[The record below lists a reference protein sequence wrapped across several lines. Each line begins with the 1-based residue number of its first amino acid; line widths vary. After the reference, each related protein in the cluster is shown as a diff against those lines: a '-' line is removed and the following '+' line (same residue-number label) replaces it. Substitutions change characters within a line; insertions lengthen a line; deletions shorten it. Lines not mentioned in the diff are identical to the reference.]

1 MFKKIWIGFLFFAA
15 KGLTSIR
22 YRVRIR
28 GVDALTPEVLSKPG
42 GVLFLPNHPA
52 EIDPIIIILALW
64 RFRPRPIVVEHFFY
78 IAVGHYF
85 MTLIGALPLPDL
97 NGMVNKWKQK
107 KIEKLFAYVSEELKN
122 GENFLIYPSGKL
134 KVSAAEIIGG
144 ASFVHNL
151 LKECPNAN
159 VVMIRTTGLWGS
171 RFSRAITG
179 TTPDFAK
186 AAWEGVKLV
195 LKNGIFLTPRRDVT
209 IEVQAAPTDF
219 PYTGTRLELNQYL
232 EKWYNVH
239 GPEPLK
245 LVSDYF
251 WKKQYPT
258 IAASE
263 KTEIGEAVAAVSPEL
278 EKTVIAKI
286 AELTKRQPQDI
297 QRSQHLSRDLGL
309 DSLDVAQLYVFL
321 DERYDVGGLI
331 PGQLQT
337 VEDVLKAAA
346 GQKEKFR
353 EPSEEKPIKAAWPLE
368 QSRPA
373 ISVPQGKTVQEA
385 FLRICDRMDGYAAC
399 ADAIY
404 GIMTYRRLKLAAL
417 TLAGKLRHIDGKY
430 IGVLLPSSSA
440 AYLLI
445 CAILLAKKVPVMLNW
460 TVGVKALDHS
470 VKMTDLKVVLSS
482 RRFLNNLNNGDL
494 GIVDDLLVLLEDLR
508 EEITL
513 GHKAAALYGLLKD
526 TDTLLEDLKLI
537 DIDPKEPAVV
547 LFTSGTEALPK
558 GVPLSHTN
566 LIANQTAALSCVDF
580 QAKDI
585 LYGVL
590 PPFHSFGFSVT
601 GLLPILAGM
610 RAYYSPDPNNSHG
623 MARDIADWKVTLFCC
638 APTFMKGLFHVASP
652 KQLESLQYIVSGA
665 EKAPQELI
673 EFVEKLSG
681 NKIFIEG
688 YGITECGPMVTIT
701 LPGKSRLGVGTPL
714 PGVEICVIDTESGA
728 LLSQGKEGEVCI
740 RGPNVFAGYLGGQ
753 KSPFITLNGK
763 EWYRSGD
770 RGALAE
776 NGALVLS
783 GRLKR
788 FVKIGGEMVS
798 LGGLEEELLRLAH
811 ELKWPIPTEI
821 EGYPLAIGVKER
833 ESEKPEIILFTIFDI
848 AKEDVNIALR
858 KSGYGNIVKIS
869 EVRKLEQIPL
879 TGTGKTHY
887 RALDEMLR

>member
-1 MFKKIWIGFLFFAA
+1 MFKKIWVGFLFLTV
-15 KGLTSIR
+15 KGLMSIR

-28 GVDALTPEVLSKPG
+28 GVNTLTPEVLSKPG
-42 GVLFLPNHPA
+42 GILFLPNHPA
-52 EIDPIIIILALW
+52 EVDPIIIILALW

-78 IAVGHYF
+78 LALGHYF

-107 KIEKLFAYVSEELKN
+107 KIEKLFAYVSEELKK

-134 KVSAAEIIGG
+134 KVSGAEIIGG

-151 LKECPNAN
+151 LKESPNVN
-159 VVMIRTTGLWGS
+159 VVLIRTSGLWGS

-179 TTPDFAK
+179 TTPDFARV
-186 AAWEGVKLV
+186 AWEGVKII
-195 LKNGIFLTPRRDVT
+195 LKNGIFLAPRRDVT
-209 IEVQAAPTDF
+209 IEVQATPADF
-219 PYTGTRLELNQYL
+219 PYAGTRLELNQYL

-245 LVSDYF
+245 LISDYF

-263 KTEIGEAVAAVSPEL
+263 KTQAGEAAATVSPEI
-278 EKTVIAKI
+278 EKTVIAKV

-297 QRSQHLSRDLGL
+297 QRNQHLSRDLGL
-309 DSLDVAQLYVFL
+309 DSLDVAQIYVFL
-321 DERYDVGGLI
+321 DDRYDVGGLI

-337 VEDVLKAAA
+337 VEDVLKAAS

-353 EPSEEKPIKAAWPLE
+353 EASEGKLVKATWPLE

-373 ISVPQGKTVQEA
+373 VLAPQGKTIQEA
-385 FLRICDRMDGYAAC
+385 FLRVCDRMDGYAAC

-404 GIMTYRRLKLAAL
+404 GVMTYRRLKLAAL
-417 TLAGKLRHIDGKY
+417 TLAGKLRNIDGKY

-440 AYLLI
+440 TYLLI
-445 CAILLAKKVPVMLNW
+445 FAILLAKKVPVMLNW
-460 TVGVKALDHS
+460 TVGVRALDHC

-494 GIVDDLLVLLEDLR
+494 GVVDDLLILLEDLR

-513 GHKAAALYGLLKD
+513 SHKVAALYGLLKD
-526 TDTLLEDLKLI
+526 TDTLLEDLKLA
-537 DIDPKEPAVV
+537 DIDPKDPAVV

-566 LIANQTAALSCVDF
+566 LISNQTAALNCVDF
-580 QAKDI
+580 QAKDV

-610 RAYYSPDPNNSHG
+610 RAYYAPDPNDGHG
-623 MARDIADWKVTLFCC
+623 MARDIANWKVTLFCC
-638 APTFMKGLFHVASP
+638 APTFMRGLFHVASL
-652 KQLESLQYIVSGA
+652 KQLEPLQYVVSGA

-701 LPGKSRLGVGTPL
+701 LPLRPRRGVGVPL
-714 PGVEICVIDTESGA
+714 PGVEICVIDAENSA
-728 LLSQGKEGEVCI
+728 LLPQGKEGEVCI
-740 RGPNVFAGYLGGQ
+740 RGPNVFAGYLGTQ
-753 KSPFITLNGK
+753 KSPFITLDGK

-776 NGALVLS
+776 DGSLVLS

-798 LGGLEEELLRLAH
+798 LGGLEEDLLRLAQ

-821 EGYPLAIGVKER
+821 EGHPLAVGVKER
-833 ESEKPEIILFTIFDI
+833 ESEKPEIILFTTFDI
-848 AKEDVNIALR
+848 SKEDVNVALR
-858 KSGYGNIVKIS
+858 KSGYGSIVKIS

-887 RALDEMLR
+887 RALDEMLA